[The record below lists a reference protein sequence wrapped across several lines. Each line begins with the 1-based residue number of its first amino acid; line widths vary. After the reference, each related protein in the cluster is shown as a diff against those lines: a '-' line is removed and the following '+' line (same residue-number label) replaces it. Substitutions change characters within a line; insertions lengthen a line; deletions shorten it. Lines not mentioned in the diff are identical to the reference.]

1 MKYFIFSILLAFSA
15 LVANAQSYQVYSV
28 KGDVKTSKGAV
39 KKGDKIT
46 GNTIVTVAAEGRLV
60 VLSEADKRLYTVK
73 TVGKRALAE
82 LVKNPTTSAQQLS
95 DSYLA
100 FVKKKI
106 MGTENTDKNYM
117 QSAGT
122 SFRETDSL
130 LQNILIPEEKADT
143 IRKGK

>member
-28 KGDVKTSKGAV
+28 KGDVRTSKGAV

-46 GNTIVTVAAEGRLV
+46 GSTIITVAAEDRLV
-60 VLSEADKRLYTVK
+60 VLSETDKRLYTVK
-73 TVGKRALAE
+73 SAGKRPLAE
-82 LVKNPTTSAQQLS
+82 LVKSPTTSAQQLS

-130 LQNILIPEEKADT
+130 LQNVLVPEEKADT